1 MPYMTCTWR
10 RLIRIEETYK
20 LGPTIGAGLALII
33 DANGNMNVTVLRLL
47 FNQQTKEE
55 QRTQMR
61 SKIHVWM
68 RHLLTIV
75 PSPEF
80 AGLRLY

>member
-1 MPYMTCTWR
+1 M
-10 RLIRIEETYK
+10 RIEETYK
-20 LGPTIGAGLALII
+20 LGPTIGAGLALIT
-33 DANGNMNVTVLRLL
+33 DANDNMNVIVLRLL
-47 FNQQTKEE
+47 FNQQTKGE

-61 SKIHVWM
+61 SKTHVWM
-68 RHLLTIV
+68 RHRLTLG

>member
-1 MPYMTCTWR
+1 M
-10 RLIRIEETYK
+10 RIEETYK

-33 DANGNMNVTVLRLL
+33 DANDNMNVVVLRLL
-47 FNQQTKEE
+47 FNQQTKE

-61 SKIHVWM
+61 SKIYVWM
-68 RHLLTIV
+68 RHRLTLV